1 MKVGD
6 LVRFSSKY
14 RRGGKKRDALMMI
27 VGIHPTA
34 KGLVRYWHPRFGDG
48 GWAGKETFMIV
59 SKVGN
64 K

>member
-1 MKVGD
+1 
-6 LVRFSSKY
+6 
-14 RRGGKKRDALMMI
+14 MMI